1 MIIAVGVDNGPL
13 PRGAWLS
20 VGTSVAR
27 PTWTE
32 LLRKLTR
39 RGFRDVKLVVSN
51 AHDGIKATVSK
62 VLQLLGSAAG
72 QVRSTATVRWR
83 G

>member
-1 MIIAVGVDNGPL
+1 MAK
-13 PRGAWLS
+13 
-20 VGTSVAR
+20 

-32 LLRKLTR
+32 LLRKLMR

-51 AHDGIKATVSK
+51 AHDGIKAAVSK

-72 QVRSTATVRWR
+72 RYIS
-83 G
+83 